1 MLVAAAGIVIAVIGY
16 QRISTSAVTGSLVGY
31 RLVDDET
38 ASVTISVTRSDPSR
52 PVACIVRVRATNGS
66 ETGRRELLVPPS
78 EATTVQVTT
87 TVKSSQPPVMADVYG
102 CGTEVPSYLRLPD
115 RGGSMD
121 RCTVLPGP
129 YCCINGRT
137 QNGAAATRGETPNI
151 PDSAAGRDPKL
162 ARLRGNDN
170 TRSATR

>member
-1 MLVAAAGIVIAVIGY
+1 MTHTPIPRPDARYGRPRLSRRARRRVAIALGVLVAAAGIVIAVIGY

-66 ETGRRELLVPPS
+66 ETSRRELLVPPS

-102 CGTEVPSYLRLPD
+102 CGTEVPSYLRLP
-115 RGGSMD
+115 
-121 RCTVLPGP
+121 
-129 YCCINGRT
+129 
-137 QNGAAATRGETPNI
+137 
-151 PDSAAGRDPKL
+151 
-162 ARLRGNDN
+162 
-170 TRSATR
+170 

>member
-1 MLVAAAGIVIAVIGY
+1 MTHTPIPRPDARYGRPRLSRRARRRVAIALGVLVAAAGIVIAVIGY

-78 EATTVQVTT
+78 EATTVVQVTT

-102 CGTEVPSYLRLPD
+102 CGTEVPSYLRLP
-115 RGGSMD
+115 
-121 RCTVLPGP
+121 
-129 YCCINGRT
+129 
-137 QNGAAATRGETPNI
+137 
-151 PDSAAGRDPKL
+151 
-162 ARLRGNDN
+162 
-170 TRSATR
+170 

>member
-1 MLVAAAGIVIAVIGY
+1 MTHTPIPRPDARYGRPRLSRRGRRRVAIALGVLVAAAGIVIAVIGY

-102 CGTEVPSYLRLPD
+102 CGTEVPSYLRLP
-115 RGGSMD
+115 
-121 RCTVLPGP
+121 
-129 YCCINGRT
+129 
-137 QNGAAATRGETPNI
+137 
-151 PDSAAGRDPKL
+151 
-162 ARLRGNDN
+162 
-170 TRSATR
+170 

>member
-1 MLVAAAGIVIAVIGY
+1 MTHTPIPRPDARYGRPRLSRRARRRVAIALGVLVAAAGIVIAVIGY

-31 RLVDDET
+31 RLVDNET

-102 CGTEVPSYLRLPD
+102 CGTEVPSYLRLP
-115 RGGSMD
+115 
-121 RCTVLPGP
+121 
-129 YCCINGRT
+129 
-137 QNGAAATRGETPNI
+137 
-151 PDSAAGRDPKL
+151 
-162 ARLRGNDN
+162 
-170 TRSATR
+170 

>member
-1 MLVAAAGIVIAVIGY
+1 MTHTPIPRPDARYGRPRLSRRARRCVAIALGVLVAAAGIVIAVIGY

-102 CGTEVPSYLRLPD
+102 CGTEVPSYLRLP
-115 RGGSMD
+115 
-121 RCTVLPGP
+121 
-129 YCCINGRT
+129 
-137 QNGAAATRGETPNI
+137 
-151 PDSAAGRDPKL
+151 
-162 ARLRGNDN
+162 
-170 TRSATR
+170 

>member
-1 MLVAAAGIVIAVIGY
+1 MTHTPIPLPDARYGRPRRSRRARRRVAIALGVLVAAAGIVIAVIGY

-102 CGTEVPSYLRLPD
+102 CGTEVPSYLRLP
-115 RGGSMD
+115 
-121 RCTVLPGP
+121 
-129 YCCINGRT
+129 
-137 QNGAAATRGETPNI
+137 
-151 PDSAAGRDPKL
+151 
-162 ARLRGNDN
+162 
-170 TRSATR
+170 

>member
-1 MLVAAAGIVIAVIGY
+1 MTHTPIPRPDARYGRPRLSRRARRRVAIALGVLVAAAGIVIAVIGY

-78 EATTVQVTT
+78 EATTVQVPT

-102 CGTEVPSYLRLPD
+102 CGTEVPSYLRLP
-115 RGGSMD
+115 
-121 RCTVLPGP
+121 
-129 YCCINGRT
+129 
-137 QNGAAATRGETPNI
+137 
-151 PDSAAGRDPKL
+151 
-162 ARLRGNDN
+162 
-170 TRSATR
+170 